1 MSVYERGIKMRIGII
16 GGGSIGLL
24 FSYYLGE
31 RYDVTLY
38 TRTLDQAEAIRQNGL
53 QLIGN
58 GQIHKS
64 EVKTN
69 TIENWNGNEDITFI
83 AVKQY
88 HLSTLIEFLLERQIG
103 KTIFIF
109 LQNGMGHLKLLQLL
123 NEETIYVSTVEHG
136 AYKINPFT
144 IEHNGIGQTKLAIYK
159 GVKTIPD
166 SLFFIPEFPIVFES
180 DYYEMLIRKLVINA
194 IINPLT
200 AVLRVPNG
208 EIIQNEHYL
217 RVAQNY
223 FSEITS
229 ILQLTNEE
237 NYFRQVLE
245 VCQRTSNN
253 RSSMLKDIEQRSQTE
268 VDSIIGFIL
277 EEAEKKKI
285 KAPISQMLYDFIKGS
300 ER

>member
-64 EVKTN
+64 ELKTN
-69 TIENWNGNEDITFI
+69 TIENWHGNEDITFI

-123 NEETIYVSTVEHG
+123 NDETIYVSTVEHG

-159 GVKTIPD
+159 GEKTIPD

-180 DYYEMLIRKLVINA
+180 NYYEMLIRKLVINA

-223 FSEITS
+223 FSEIAA
-229 ILQLTNEE
+229 ILQLTNKE

-253 RSSMLKDIEQRSQTE
+253 RSSMLKDIEQKSQTE

>member
-64 EVKTN
+64 ELKTN
-69 TIENWNGNEDITFI
+69 TIENWHGNEDITFI

-123 NEETIYVSTVEHG
+123 NDETIYVSTVEHG

-159 GVKTIPD
+159 GEKTIPD
-166 SLFFIPEFPIVFES
+166 SLFFIPEFPIIFES
-180 DYYEMLIRKLVINA
+180 NYYEMLIRKLVINA

-223 FSEITS
+223 FSEIAA
-229 ILQLTNEE
+229 ILQLTNKE

-253 RSSMLKDIEQRSQTE
+253 RSSMLKDIEQKSQTE

>member
-69 TIENWNGNEDITFI
+69 TIENWHGNEDITFI

-88 HLSTLIEFLLERQIG
+88 HLSTLIEFLLERQVG

-144 IEHNGIGQTKLAIYK
+144 IEHNGIGQTKLAKYK
-159 GVKTIPD
+159 GEKTIPD

-223 FSEITS
+223 FSEITA

-277 EEAEKKKI
+277 EEAEKRKI

>member
-69 TIENWNGNEDITFI
+69 TIENWHGNEDITFI

-109 LQNGMGHLKLLQLL
+109 LQNGMGHLKLLHLL

>member
-64 EVKTN
+64 ELKTN
-69 TIENWNGNEDITFI
+69 TIENWHGNEDITFI

-88 HLSTLIEFLLERQIG
+88 HLSTLIEFLLERQVG

-123 NEETIYVSTVEHG
+123 NDETIYVSTVEHG

-159 GVKTIPD
+159 GEKTIPD

-180 DYYEMLIRKLVINA
+180 NYYEMLIRKLVINA

-223 FSEITS
+223 FSEIAA
-229 ILQLTNEE
+229 ILQLTNKE

-253 RSSMLKDIEQRSQTE
+253 RSSMLKDIEQKSQTE

>member
-64 EVKTN
+64 ELKTN
-69 TIENWNGNEDITFI
+69 TIENWHGNEDITFI

-88 HLSTLIEFLLERQIG
+88 HLSTLIEFLLERQVG

-123 NEETIYVSTVEHG
+123 NDETIYVSTVEHG

-159 GVKTIPD
+159 GEETIPD

-180 DYYEMLIRKLVINA
+180 NYYEMLIRKLVINA

-223 FSEITS
+223 FSEIAA
-229 ILQLTNEE
+229 ILQLTNKE

-253 RSSMLKDIEQRSQTE
+253 RSSMLKDIEQKSQTE